1 MRDKGSKI
9 SVPSPALM
17 CFVNA
22 SKTRISSANP
32 FQVERNVKVNFKP
45 GEYMRND
52 DVITFSDTG
61 GLEETLFG
69 SSWNF

>member
-1 MRDKGSKI
+1 MVVRRGS
-9 SVPSPALM
+9 SV
-17 CFVNA
+17 
-22 SKTRISSANP
+22 I
-32 FQVERNVKVNFKP
+32 VNFKP

-61 GLEETLFG
+61 GLEETLLG